1 MNSVMSQTVKSYIA
15 QHNMLREKARVV
27 VGLSGGADSVAL
39 LLVMRDLGYTVYAV
53 HCNFHLRGDE
63 SKRDERFVTELC
75 QRLNVP
81 LDVKHFD
88 TRMYARLHHIS
99 IEMAARDLR
108 YKYFEKVRAELEYKA
123 IAVAHHK
130 DDQAETLLLN
140 IIRGTGI
147 RGLTGMH
154 PANGH
159 IIRPLL
165 CVTRKEILRYLEDK
179 HQEYITDSTNKE
191 RDALRNRVRLDLIP
205 MLKEDFN
212 PQIVDML
219 GRLCENM
226 QESIVAYKYGVEKQF
241 QEYDVHEHRLRLN
254 VKPKDPNLPVI
265 LHEWLQGKGFT
276 RSQEKQMQ
284 TSKGESGRHW
294 TSGTHVVFCDKNTL
308 TLLPIDFAPEPPRLK
323 QETVEKIEDTSPNVA
338 YFDADEL
345 TYPLTIRLVQPGDKM
360 LPFGEHASREI
371 RAILKKT
378 PLSQVARKYA
388 WVVCHGSEIIWL
400 VGVRATNHYR
410 VSYKTKNIIKL
421 SVSDPGFLP
430 DGLKTY
436 VD

>member
-1 MNSVMSQTVKSYIA
+1 
-15 QHNMLREKARVV
+15 ML
-27 VGLSGGADSVAL
+27 
-39 LLVMRDLGYTVYAV
+39 
-53 HCNFHLRGDE
+53 
-63 SKRDERFVTELC
+63 
-75 QRLNVP
+75 
-81 LDVKHFD
+81 
-88 TRMYARLHHIS
+88 
-99 IEMAARDLR
+99 
-108 YKYFEKVRAELEYKA
+108 
-123 IAVAHHK
+123 
-130 DDQAETLLLN
+130 
-140 IIRGTGI
+140 
-147 RGLTGMH
+147 
-154 PANGH
+154 
-159 IIRPLL
+159 
-165 CVTRKEILRYLEDK
+165 
-179 HQEYITDSTNKE
+179 
-191 RDALRNRVRLDLIP
+191 
-205 MLKEDFN
+205 
-212 PQIVDML
+212 
-219 GRLCENM
+219 
-226 QESIVAYKYGVEKQF
+226 
-241 QEYDVHEHRLRLN
+241 
-254 VKPKDPNLPVI
+254 
-265 LHEWLQGKGFT
+265 
-276 RSQEKQMQ
+276 

-345 TYPLTIRLVQPGDKM
+345 TYPLTIRPVQPGDKM
-360 LPFGEHASREI
+360 LPFGEHTSREI